1 MFTKQQKN
9 QYLAIAV
16 ALTLGG
22 SLWGGAACTEAA
34 DAYTLDAGNPTPD
47 AAHSVPDEGNGP
59 GVAGGFTNAAAAL
72 TGKTLT
78 VDGVTYAGIGYGG
91 YNQGGGVTGNHLII
105 QNGGRLFYHAGNGG
119 DAYGGRADLGG
130 DARGNTVMIDG
141 GTVDRSV
148 YGGYLSLGNVNGSAA
163 GNRVT
168 IKGAASSIDRNVYG
182 GYIRDSDNTG
192 TVTGNIVT
200 IEDGTAQ
207 GEILGGYANS
217 ESSVTDNKVFIKG
230 GTVQNA
236 IYGGTSTGG
245 AATDNHVTVTGGT
258 VLTVYGGYSSGGS
271 AEKNTVTIDGG
282 TVQKWIYGGYIYNGG
297 SAEGNTVTIKSGI
310 VQKEVSGAYTY
321 RGGIAKGNHVIIEG
335 GTVQQ
340 AVYGGYTERGAGSA
354 DGSAEGNTVTISG
367 GTVQDVFGASVDLGS
382 AAGNIVTIN
391 GGTVHDIWGGF
402 SASGET
408 RNNTVNLGDGTHAL
422 APGTTIGKIYG
433 GNQADVSGNKLNVKA
448 NATAEN
454 IGNFDKVT
462 FYLRSGGVTQTETA
476 PLLTLT
482 DTAGTTVNLGSIGVD
497 GWVKGKRI
505 LMENATAGQLNAT
518 AYTGGRHSNFDEK
531 REYHIDTN
539 TASGTATQILYEGMQ
554 FKDATS
560 TETATT
566 NAEIYGGRSRF
577 GNSTVG
583 NTLTI
588 ENGAHQN
595 AYGGKT
601 EGSGTNLEEG
611 NSRDNT
617 VLMKNGTVNNSIYG
631 GYTAGSGSATGNIV
645 TINGG
650 TVHNIWGGFS
660 SSGEAKNN
668 TVNLG
673 DGTHALAPGTTIGK
687 IYGGNQADVS
697 GNKLNVKAN
706 ATAENIGNFDKVTFY
721 LRSGGVTQTETAPLL
736 TLTDTA
742 GTTVNLGSIG
752 VDGWVKGKRIL
763 MENATAGQLNA
774 TAYTGGRHSNFDE
787 KREYHIDTNTA
798 SGTATQILYEGMQ
811 FKDATSTETATTN
824 AEIYG
829 GRSRFG
835 NSTVGNTLTIENGA
849 HQNAY
854 GGKTEG
860 SGTNLEEGNSRD
872 NTVLMKNGTV
882 NNSIYGGY
890 TAGSGSATGNI
901 VNISGGTVS
910 GGVYGGMSASGNA
923 MGNIVN
929 ITGGT
934 VSGVVRGGMSTSG
947 SATGNTVTLGDG
959 THALPAAALSN
970 ADLYGGTEFTGNVL
984 NVKTNVAVKSVQN
997 FETLHFE
1004 KNASVNDA
1012 NPLLKV
1018 MGATQLKSLAG
1029 IDIADSLLDKYGH
1042 TYTLIEGNAIN
1053 IGDGGETYGK
1063 TEEKTEHLLKKV
1075 RLGGID
1081 RLQAVGYRF
1090 KDADVTQGG
1099 NTSGEF
1105 YAGQSEFGNSAVGNK
1120 LTVTGGTHD
1129 VIGGGHTAA
1138 PSAFAGADQG
1148 ESRSNIVTLQNGT
1161 VSGVYGG
1168 YVAGGNGDAKDNQ
1181 VRIDGGSVANA
1192 VIGGF
1197 TAGSGNATGN
1207 TVTITGG
1214 TVSGDIVG
1222 GYANVKDASANIVDL
1237 GAVTVSGNVFGG
1249 RSGGAGTTNDNT
1261 IHLRGTQVSG
1271 TVTGGSAAAGTGNT
1285 LAVHDFNT
1293 SVQDFSNVQNLH
1305 FYLPEETTGNSDRTM
1320 LRLGVQNKDIRGI
1333 HLGVGISG
1341 QQSALQKGDIVS
1353 LMKVAAN
1360 GALTTDEALDNDVS
1374 GMQGVSLKYQFALQ
1388 KRSTDELVAIVKD
1401 NAVMNEQTKSL
1412 VETRSAAS
1420 AFLNGGADLLSGMGM
1435 DAAETAAAD
1444 GSNAANAAIR
1454 SGSYEIWAA
1463 QGGSGER
1470 IETGSYVDAKGWNLN
1485 VGFAK
1490 QDAIDK
1496 GKLTYGPF
1504 VEYGRGSYDS
1514 YLDDGTHGDGSS
1526 SYIGG
1531 GFMVKATGADQ
1542 SYVEASLHAG
1552 RIKSD
1557 YSGNIS
1563 GTSTSYDASNNY
1575 MAGHI
1580 GLGRKFDLSGDAAL
1594 EGYAK
1599 YFYSRQNGASA
1610 TLITGE
1616 KYDFGSVTSSRV
1628 RLGMRYTKKLMP
1640 RSEFYAGLAWEYEFD
1655 GDATATYEGY
1665 ATPSP
1670 SLKGGSGM
1678 LELGYR
1684 FTPKGS
1690 SVSYGVNLTGWQ
1702 GKRKGITGGA
1712 HVSWAF

>member
-1 MFTKQQKN
+1 M
-9 QYLAIAV
+9 

-34 DAYTLDAGNPTPD
+34 DDYTIDTGNPTPD
-47 AAHSVPDEGNGP
+47 AAHTVADAWEGP
-59 GVAGGFTNAAAAL
+59 GVAGGFTNDAAPL

-78 VDGVTYAGIGYGG
+78 VDGVTYAGLAYGG
-91 YNQGGGVTGNHLII
+91 YNQGGGGVTGNHLTI
-105 QNGGRLFYHAGNGG
+105 QNGGRISKHSGDGG

-130 DARGNTVMIDG
+130 DARGNTVTIDG
-141 GTVDRSV
+141 GTVDHSV
-148 YGGYLSLGNVNGSAA
+148 YGGLLSAGNVNGSAV
-163 GNRVT
+163 GNHVT
-168 IKGAASSIDRNVYG
+168 IKGASTIGRNVNG
-182 GYIRDSDNTG
+182 GFIEVNGSMG

-200 IEDGTAQ
+200 IEDGTVQ
-207 GEILGGYANS
+207 GAVSGGTARSRN
-217 ESSVTDNKVFIKG
+217 SVTDNEVYIKG
-230 GTVQNA
+230 GTVQEE
-236 IYGGTSTGG
+236 IFGGIAAGG
-245 AATDNHVTVTGGT
+245 ASTANHVTITGGT
-258 VLTVYGGYSSGGS
+258 VQDAVYGGYSNGGS

-297 SAEGNTVTIKSGI
+297 SAEGNTVTI
-310 VQKEVSGAYTY
+310 
-321 RGGIAKGNHVIIEG
+321 
-335 GTVQQ
+335 
-340 AVYGGYTERGAGSA
+340 
-354 DGSAEGNTVTISG
+354 SG
-367 GTVQDVFGASVDLGS
+367 GSVQDVFGASVELGN
-382 AAGNIVTIN
+382 AA
-391 GGTVHDIWGGF
+391 
-402 SASGET
+402 
-408 RNNTVNLGDGTHAL
+408 
-422 APGTTIGKIYG
+422 
-433 GNQADVSGNKLNVKA
+433 
-448 NATAEN
+448 
-454 IGNFDKVT
+454 
-462 FYLRSGGVTQTETA
+462 
-476 PLLTLT
+476 
-482 DTAGTTVNLGSIGVD
+482 
-497 GWVKGKRI
+497 
-505 LMENATAGQLNAT
+505 
-518 AYTGGRHSNFDEK
+518 
-531 REYHIDTN
+531 
-539 TASGTATQILYEGMQ
+539 
-554 FKDATS
+554 
-560 TETATT
+560 
-566 NAEIYGGRSRF
+566 
-577 GNSTVG
+577 
-583 NTLTI
+583 
-588 ENGAHQN
+588 
-595 AYGGKT
+595 
-601 EGSGTNLEEG
+601 
-611 NSRDNT
+611 
-617 VLMKNGTVNNSIYG
+617 
-631 GYTAGSGSATGNIV
+631 GNIV

-650 TVHNIWGGFS
+650 TVHNIWGGS
-660 SSGEAKNN
+660 SDSGEAKNN

-774 TAYTGGRHSNFDE
+774 TAYSGGRHSNFDD

-829 GRSRFG
+829 GRSWFG

-923 MGNIVN
+923 TGNTVN

-934 VSGVVRGGMSTSG
+934 VSGVIRGGMSTSG

-959 THALPAAALSN
+959 THALPAAALAN

-984 NVKTNVAVKSVQN
+984 NVKTNVTVKSVQN

-1004 KNASVNDA
+1004 KNASVNEA
-1012 NPLLKV
+1012 NPWLKV
-1018 MGATQLKSLAG
+1018 TNAATFKSLAN

-1063 TEEKTEHLLKKV
+1063 TAEKTEHLLKKV

-1081 RLQAVGYRF
+1081 RLQVVGYRF

-1105 YAGQSEFGNSAVGNK
+1105 YAGQSELGNSVVGNK

-1138 PSAFAGADQG
+1138 PSAFAGADKG

-1192 VIGGF
+1192 VIGGY

-1207 TVTITGG
+1207 TVTVTGG

-1320 LRLGVQNKDIRGI
+1320 LRLGIQHKDIRGI

-1353 LMKVAAN
+1353 LMKVAGN

-1388 KRSTDELVAIVKD
+1388 KRSMDELVAIVKD

-1463 QGGSGER
+1463 QGASSQR

-1531 GFMVKATGADQ
+1531 GFMAKWAGADQ

-1599 YFYSRQNGASA
+1599 YFYSKQNGASA
-1610 TLITGE
+1610 TLASGE

-1628 RLGMRYTKKLMP
+1628 RLGVRYTKKLMP
-1640 RSEFYAGLAWEYEFD
+1640 RSEFYAGLAWEYEFG

-1665 ATPSP
+1665 ETPSP

-1684 FTPKGS
+1684 FTPKES

>member
-1 MFTKQQKN
+1 MFTKQHKKR
-9 QYLAIAV
+9 YLAIAV

-34 DAYTLDAGNPTPD
+34 DDYTLNAGNPTPD
-47 AAHSVPDEGNGP
+47 ADHAVPDAGDGP
-59 GVAGGFTNAAAAL
+59 GAAGGSTNAAAPL
-72 TGKTLT
+72 TGKKLT
-78 VDGVTYAGIGYGG
+78 VDGVPHSGVAYGG
-91 YNQGGGVTGNHLII
+91 YNKGGGGVTGNHLII

-141 GTVDRSV
+141 GTVDHSV
-148 YGGYLSLGNVNGSAA
+148 YGGFLRVGNVNGSAA

-168 IKGAASSIDRNVYG
+168 IKGAASTVGVNVYG
-182 GYIRDSDNTG
+182 GYIQDYDNTG

-200 IEDGTAQ
+200 IEDGTVQ
-207 GEILGGYANS
+207 WEILGGCANS
-217 ESSVTDNKVFIKG
+217 KSSVTGNEVFIKG
-230 GTVQNA
+230 GTVQGA
-236 IYGGTSTGG
+236 IYGGTSSGG

-258 VLTVYGGYSSGGS
+258 VTAVRGGASSGGGS
-271 AEKNTVTIDGG
+271 AKENTVTIDGG
-282 TVQKWIYGGYIYNGG
+282 TVQKWIYGGYIYTGG

-310 VQKEVSGAYTY
+310 LQNEVSGAYTY
-321 RGGIAKGNHVIIEG
+321 RGGIAKGNHVIIDG
-335 GTVQQ
+335 GIVQQ
-340 AVYGGYTERGAGSA
+340 AVYGGRTERGAGSA

-367 GTVQDVFGASVDLGS
+367 GSVQDVFGASVDLG
-382 AAGNIVTIN
+382 N
-391 GGTVHDIWGGF
+391 
-402 SASGET
+402 
-408 RNNTVNLGDGTHAL
+408 
-422 APGTTIGKIYG
+422 
-433 GNQADVSGNKLNVKA
+433 
-448 NATAEN
+448 
-454 IGNFDKVT
+454 
-462 FYLRSGGVTQTETA
+462 
-476 PLLTLT
+476 
-482 DTAGTTVNLGSIGVD
+482 
-497 GWVKGKRI
+497 
-505 LMENATAGQLNAT
+505 
-518 AYTGGRHSNFDEK
+518 
-531 REYHIDTN
+531 
-539 TASGTATQILYEGMQ
+539 
-554 FKDATS
+554 
-560 TETATT
+560 
-566 NAEIYGGRSRF
+566 
-577 GNSTVG
+577 
-583 NTLTI
+583 
-588 ENGAHQN
+588 
-595 AYGGKT
+595 
-601 EGSGTNLEEG
+601 
-611 NSRDNT
+611 
-617 VLMKNGTVNNSIYG
+617 
-631 GYTAGSGSATGNIV
+631 ATGNIV

-650 TVHNIWGGFS
+650 TVHNIWGGS
-660 SSGEAKNN
+660 SDSGETKNN

-742 GTTVNLGSIG
+742 GTNVNLGSIG

-774 TAYTGGRHSNFDE
+774 TAYSGGRHSNFDD

-835 NSTVGNTLTIENGA
+835 NSTVGNTLTIENGT

-890 TAGSGSATGNI
+890 TAGSGSATGN
-901 VNISGGTVS
+901 
-910 GGVYGGMSASGNA
+910 
-923 MGNIVN
+923 
-929 ITGGT
+929 
-934 VSGVVRGGMSTSG
+934 
-947 SATGNTVTLGDG
+947 TVTLGDG
-959 THALPAAALSN
+959 TNALPAAALAN

-984 NVKTNVAVKSVQN
+984 NVKTNVTVKSVQN

-1018 MGATQLKSLAG
+1018 TGATQLKSLANIG
-1029 IDIADSLLDKYGH
+1029 IANSLLDRDVY

-1075 RLGGID
+1075 QLGTTA

-1138 PSAFAGADQG
+1138 PGAFAGADKG
-1148 ESRSNIVTLQNGT
+1148 DSRSNIVTLQNGT

-1192 VIGGF
+1192 VIGGY
-1197 TAGSGNATGN
+1197 TVGSGNATGN
-1207 TVTITGG
+1207 IVNISGG

-1320 LRLGVQNKDIRGI
+1320 LRLGVQHKDIRGI

-1470 IETGSYVDAKGWNLN
+1470 IETGSYVDAKGWSLN

-1514 YLDDGTHGDGSS
+1514 YLDDGTHGEGSS

-1531 GFMVKATGADQ
+1531 GFMAKWAGADQ

-1563 GTSTSYDASNNY
+1563 GTSTSYDASNSY
-1575 MAGHI
+1575 LAGHI
-1580 GLGRKFDLSGDAAL
+1580 GIGRQFDLGTGAAL
-1594 EGYAK
+1594 DGYAK
-1599 YFYSRQNGASA
+1599 YFWSRQNGASA
-1610 TLITGE
+1610 TLSTGE
-1616 KYDFGSVTSSRV
+1616 QYDFGSVTSSRV
-1628 RLGMRYTKKLMP
+1628 RLGVRYTKKLMP
-1640 RSEFYAGLAWEYEFD
+1640 RSEFYAGLAWEYEFG

-1665 ATPSP
+1665 ETPSP

-1684 FTPKGS
+1684 FTPKES

-1702 GKRKGITGGA
+1702 GKRKGFSGGA
-1712 HVSWAF
+1712 NISWAF

>member
-105 QNGGRLFYHAGNGG
+105 QNGGELSSHAGNGG

-258 VLTVYGGYSSGGS
+258 VTAVRGGYSSGGGS

-354 DGSAEGNTVTISG
+354 EGNTVTISG
-367 GTVQDVFGASVDLGS
+367 GSVQDVFGASVELGN
-382 AAGNIVTIN
+382 ATGNIVTIN

-402 SASGET
+402 SSSGEAK
-408 RNNTVNLGDGTHAL
+408 NNTVNLGDGTHVL

-433 GNQADVSGNKLNVKA
+433 GNQSDVSGNKLNVKA

-518 AYTGGRHSNFDEK
+518 AYSGGRHSNFDDK

-566 NAEIYGGRSRF
+566 NAEIYGGRS
-577 GNSTVG
+577 
-583 NTLTI
+583 
-588 ENGAHQN
+588 
-595 AYGGKT
+595 
-601 EGSGTNLEEG
+601 
-611 NSRDNT
+611 
-617 VLMKNGTVNNSIYG
+617 
-631 GYTAGSGSATGNIV
+631 
-645 TINGG
+645 
-650 TVHNIWGGFS
+650 W
-660 SSGEAKNN
+660 
-668 TVNLG
+668 
-673 DGTHALAPGTTIGK
+673 
-687 IYGGNQADVS
+687 
-697 GNKLNVKAN
+697 
-706 ATAENIGNFDKVTFY
+706 
-721 LRSGGVTQTETAPLL
+721 
-736 TLTDTA
+736 
-742 GTTVNLGSIG
+742 
-752 VDGWVKGKRIL
+752 
-763 MENATAGQLNA
+763 
-774 TAYTGGRHSNFDE
+774 
-787 KREYHIDTNTA
+787 
-798 SGTATQILYEGMQ
+798 
-811 FKDATSTETATTN
+811 
-824 AEIYG
+824 
-829 GRSRFG
+829 FG

-923 MGNIVN
+923 TGNTVN

-934 VSGVVRGGMSTSG
+934 VSGVIRGGMSTSG

-959 THALPAAALSN
+959 THALPAAALAN

-984 NVKTNVAVKSVQN
+984 NVKTNVTVKSVQN

-1018 MGATQLKSLAG
+1018 TGATQLKSLAG

-1053 IGDGGETYGK
+1053 IEGGGETYGK

-1075 RLGGID
+1075 QLGTTA

-1090 KDADVTQGG
+1090 KDADLTQGG

-1148 ESRSNIVTLQNGT
+1148 DSRGNTVTLQNGT

-1192 VIGGF
+1192 VIGGY

-1207 TVTITGG
+1207 TVTVTGG

-1320 LRLGVQNKDIRGI
+1320 LRLGVQHKDIRGI

-1470 IETGSYVDAKGWNLN
+1470 IETGSYVDAKGWSLN